1 MMIMFLQFN
10 KQVNLSSLFKNPSP
24 ENVQNTHLFSTH
36 CNSSVCQQLSTG
48 IIKVKAQPAA

>member
-10 KQVNLSSLFKNPSP
+10 KQVHLSSLFKNPSP